1 MARLPRLVI
10 PGQPHHI
17 IQRGNNSQ
25 PIFLDDEDYRSFLDW
40 LRQAAREYKVSV
52 HAYALLPNH
61 LHLLATPADTTGL
74 AKAMQWVGRKYVPY
88 FNQKHGR
95 TGTLWQGRFRTSVID
110 AGNYLLTCSRYI
122 ETHPVREQLAG
133 SPQEYHWSSH
143 AHHTGQRQDPV
154 IVDHAL
160 YWALGNTP
168 FQREAA
174 YIALFQS
181 ALPRTDLLTIEG
193 AVNKGWPLG
202 SDAFKALLQ
211 QRAKRQVLP
220 ARRGRP
226 PKKTET
232 AG

>member
-17 IQRGNNSQ
+17 IQRGNNNQ
-25 PIFLDDEDYRSFLDW
+25 AIFLDDEDYRSFLDW

-52 HAYALLPNH
+52 HAYVLMPNH
-61 LHLLATPADTTGL
+61 VHLLATPADATGL

-95 TGTLWQGRFRTSVID
+95 TGTLWQGRFKTSVID
-110 AGNYLLTCSRYI
+110 ADNYLLTCSRYI

-133 SPQEYHWSSH
+133 SAQEYPWSSH
-143 AHHTGQRQDPV
+143 AHHIGQRQDPV
-154 IVDHAL
+154 VVDHAL

-174 YIALFQS
+174 YIGLFHS
-181 ALPRTDLLTIEG
+181 SLSRTDLLTIEG

-220 ARRGRP
+220 ACRGRP

-232 AG
+232 TV